1 MGSTLAYDLHTLVR
15 RLDREADRL
24 LVPLGLSYRR
34 YLTLLLVGEL
44 DGGTQRQ
51 VAETVDTSEAAMS
64 RMLGALAGEGLVT
77 IAPDAGNGHRKL
89 VRLTAD
95 GRDLVDRASATL
107 GDQLDDLVRS
117 LGLDPDRLAAEVR
130 TVREGL
136 GA

>member
-1 MGSTLAYDLHTLVR
+1 MTSTLGYDLHTLVR
-15 RLDREADRL
+15 RLDRAADRL

-51 VAETVDTSEAAMS
+51 VAEAVGTSEPAVS
-64 RMLGALAGEGLVT
+64 RMLGALTDDGLTTV
-77 IAPDAGNGHRKL
+77 APDPGNGHRKL

-95 GRDLVDRASATL
+95 GRDLVERATATL

-117 LGLDPDRLAAEVR
+117 LGLDPDRLAADVR
-130 TVREGL
+130 TVRDGL